1 MPVEHIS
8 PQLFEKLVDLAAIAL
23 DPSES
28 EYLRSELNNQLT
40 AIKELMAIKLDET
53 LTPALHGV
61 PFESADRQAM
71 REDTLLPYAT
81 PEDIISQAP
90 QSEDNYIVV
99 QDIPHSEL
107 D

>member
-40 AIKELMAIKLDET
+40 AIKELMAIELDET

-61 PFESADRQAM
+61 PFEGPDRQPL
-71 REDTLLPYAT
+71 REDVASPYT
-81 PEDIISQAP
+81 NPGDIVSQAP

-99 QDIPHSEL
+99 PDIPHSEL

>member
-40 AIKELMAIKLDET
+40 AINELMAINLDES
-53 LTPALHGV
+53 LEPALHGV
-61 PFESADRQAM
+61 PFMETDRQSL
-71 REDTLLPYAT
+71 REDILSAYRNPGSIVA
-81 PEDIISQAP
+81 QAP
-90 QSEDNYIVV
+90 KSEDKYIVV
-99 QDIPHSEL
+99 PDIPHSEL
-107 D
+107 E

>member
-40 AIKELMAIKLDET
+40 AIKELMAIELDES

-71 REDTLLPYAT
+71 REDTLQPYAT

-99 QDIPHSEL
+99 PDIPHSEL